1 MTGRA
6 VFLVAGLVATLA
18 AADGC
23 VHPRPAAPAPP
34 ADRIVLLP
42 DPDDGHLGAA
52 SVTSP
57 AGSVELTMAR
67 GSTRVAPGAAPT
79 PQTEMTEEEIQRV
92 FGEALAARPPAPR
105 QFLLYFLT
113 GGDELTPESRT
124 LLPQIVELVRGRAA
138 ADVTV
143 IGHTDTT
150 DTAQANAALGL
161 RRATLIRNQLL
172 AAGLNESQVDVSSHG
187 ETDLLVATADNVA
200 QPRNRR
206 VEVTVR

>member
-1 MTGRA
+1 MS
-6 VFLVAGLVATLA
+6 
-18 AADGC
+18 D
-23 VHPRPAAPAPP
+23 
-34 ADRIVLLP
+34 
-42 DPDDGHLGAA
+42 
-52 SVTSP
+52 
-57 AGSVELTMAR
+57 
-67 GSTRVAPGAAPT
+67 
-79 PQTEMTEEEIQRV
+79 EEIQRM
-92 FGEALAARPPAPR
+92 FGDALAARPPAPR

-113 GGDELTPESRT
+113 GGDELTAESRA
-124 LLPQIVELVRGRAA
+124 LLPQIVEFVRGRAA

-161 RRATLIRNQLL
+161 RRATLIRNELL
-172 AAGLNESQVDVSSHG
+172 AAGLNGSQVDVSSHG